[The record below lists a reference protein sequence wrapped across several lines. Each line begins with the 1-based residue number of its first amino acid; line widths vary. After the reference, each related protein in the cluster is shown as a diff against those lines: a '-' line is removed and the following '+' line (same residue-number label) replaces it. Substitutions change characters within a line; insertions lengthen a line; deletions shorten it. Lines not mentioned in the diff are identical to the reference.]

1 VTIVGMSADDREA
14 STSNLADTKPAS
26 ASGRRRWPEAVKRE
40 LVAAT
45 FEPGAS
51 VSIVARRHDVN
62 TNQLFKWRR
71 QFRDRAGD
79 ALLEPVQMLPVEI
92 APPTLV
98 LPSRST
104 PTRDPGRRRA
114 ETPSRA
120 SEVPPAAAGSV
131 EIKLPGGARVTITG
145 TADPATVAAAIRAAT
160 AARRRR

>member
-1 VTIVGMSADDREA
+1 VTIVGMPAEDREA
-14 STSNLADTKPAS
+14 STSNLADTKPAP
-26 ASGRRRWPEAVKRE
+26 ASGRRRWPDAVKRE

-62 TNQLFKWRR
+62 ANQLFKWRR
-71 QFRDRAGD
+71 QFRDGAETT
-79 ALLEPVQMLPVEI
+79 AVEPVRMLPVEI

-98 LPSRST
+98 APGRSA
-104 PTRDPGRRRA
+104 PTREPRRRRA
-114 ETPSRA
+114 EAPSRA
-120 SEVPPAAAGSV
+120 DAPSIPAASV

-145 TADPATVAAAIRAAT
+145 KADPATVAAAIRAAT

>member
-1 VTIVGMSADDREA
+1 M
-14 STSNLADTKPAS
+14 
-26 ASGRRRWPEAVKRE
+26 KRE

-71 QFRDRAGD
+71 QFRGKAE
-79 ALLEPVQMLPVEI
+79 AVPIEPVQMLPVEI
-92 APPTLV
+92 APPALV
-98 LPSRST
+98 APSRST
-104 PTRDPGRRRA
+104 PTRDPGRRRTGA
-114 ETPSRA
+114 PSRA
-120 SEVPPAAAGSV
+120 SEAPPTMVGSV

-145 TADPATVAAAIRAAT
+145 KADPATVAAAIRAAT

>member
-1 VTIVGMSADDREA
+1 M
-14 STSNLADTKPAS
+14 
-26 ASGRRRWPEAVKRE
+26 KRE

-62 TNQLFKWRR
+62 ANQLFKWRR
-71 QFRDRAGD
+71 QFRDGAET
-79 ALLEPVQMLPVEI
+79 AAVESVQMLPVEI

-98 LPSRST
+98 APSRST
-104 PTRDPGRRRA
+104 PTRDPGRRRSEA
-114 ETPSRA
+114 SSRA
-120 SEVPPAAAGSV
+120 GEPSASAPGAV

-145 TADPATVAAAIRAAT
+145 KVDPATVAAAIRAAT

>member
-1 VTIVGMSADDREA
+1 MATDREA
-14 STSNLADTKPAS
+14 STSILADTKPVP

-62 TNQLFKWRR
+62 ANQLFKWRR
-71 QFRDRAGD
+71 QLGGRSDD
-79 ALLEPVQMLPVEI
+79 ASVEPVRMLPVEI
-92 APPTLV
+92 TSPTLAT
-98 LPSRST
+98 PRRSA
-104 PTRDPGRRRA
+104 PARDPGRRRA
-114 ETPSRA
+114 EIALRA
-120 SEVPPAAAGSV
+120 GAAPTAVAGLV

-145 TADPATVAAAIRAAT
+145 KVDPATVAAAIRAAT